1 MYVEEPELGMQYN
14 TQRGE
19 MRIPEYG
26 RNVQKMVAYCLTVED
41 VEHRNEVAHS
51 IIDVIGNLN
60 PHLRDVPDYRHK
72 LWDHLFIMSNFK
84 LDVESPYPIP
94 TQETFESKP
103 DLVEYP
109 VRNLRFRYY
118 GKVVLGMI
126 AKVTEM
132 EDNEERKAM
141 LTAIA
146 NQMKKNYLAW
156 NKDTVQDVVI
166 LNDINTISKGQLDT
180 EGIRLAHVAVV
191 NKPRPQNNNN
201 NRGKNNNNNRRKHYK
216 K

>member
-14 TQRGE
+14 TQRGG
-19 MRIPEYG
+19 MQIPEYG

-41 VEHRNEVAHS
+41 KEHRNEVAHS

-72 LWDHLFIMSNFK
+72 LWDHLFIMSGFK

-94 TQETFESKP
+94 TEETFESKP
-103 DLVEYP
+103 ELLEYP
-109 VRNLRFRYY
+109 TRNLRFRYY
-118 GKVVLGMI
+118 GKVAIGMLV
-126 AKVTEM
+126 KVAEM
-132 EDNEERKAM
+132 EDNDERTAII
-141 LTAIA
+141 TAIA

-156 NKDTVQDVVI
+156 NKDTVQDSLI
-166 LNDINTISKGQLDT
+166 LSDIGKITDGKINA
-180 EGIRLAHVAVV
+180 EGITLAHVAVPKK
-191 NKPRPQNNNN
+191 NKPPQHN
-201 NRGKNNNNNRRKHYK
+201 NRGKSNNNRRKHYK

>member
-14 TQRGE
+14 TQRGG
-19 MRIPEYG
+19 MQIPEYG

-41 VEHRNEVAHS
+41 KEHRNEVAHS

-72 LWDHLFIMSNFK
+72 LWDHLFIMSGFK

-94 TQETFESKP
+94 TEETFESKP
-103 DLVEYP
+103 ELLDYP

-118 GKVVLGMI
+118 GKVAIAMI
-126 AKVTEM
+126 GKIAEM
-132 EDNEERKAM
+132 EENEERTAM
-141 LTAIA
+141 LTATA

-156 NKDTVQDVVI
+156 NKDTVQDSLI
-166 LNDINTISKGQLDT
+166 LSDINTISNGKLNTD
-180 EGIRLAHVAVV
+180 GINLVHVAPVK
-191 NKPRPQNNNN
+191 NSRPPQHS
-201 NRGKNNNNNRRKHYK
+201 NRGKNNNRRKHYK